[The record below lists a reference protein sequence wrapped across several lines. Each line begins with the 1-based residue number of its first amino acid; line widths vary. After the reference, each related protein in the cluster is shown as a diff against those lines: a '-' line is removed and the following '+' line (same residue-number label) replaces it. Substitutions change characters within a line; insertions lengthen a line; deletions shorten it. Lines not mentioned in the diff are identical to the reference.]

1 MNIIKLSAIDSTNEY
16 LKINFLDTIKND
28 IQIAYTFNQTKGKGQ
43 RGNSWISEPDKN
55 LAFSVLFVPN
65 NLKIQNQFFINIIF
79 SLFIFNTLK
88 SLKIP
93 DIKIKWPN
101 DIMSGNKKICG
112 ILNELKVKGNKI
124 EKIIIGFG
132 LNINQENFENLP
144 NASSLKILNGTNY
157 DLNNL
162 TMLFIQNL
170 KKYNYLDFLINPES
184 KNDIDNFFSLYN
196 KNLYGLNKSFKFKD
210 SKNNCFFGKIY
221 NVDKEGLLKIKKNDD
236 SFEYFNFHEI
246 KMIY

>member
-1 MNIIKLSAIDSTNEY
+1 MKVT
-16 LKINFLDTIKND
+16 
-28 IQIAYTFNQTKGKGQ
+28 
-43 RGNSWISEPDKN
+43 
-55 LAFSVLFVPN
+55 
-65 NLKIQNQFFINIIF
+65 
-79 SLFIFNTLK
+79 

-157 DLNNL
+157 DLNHL

-210 SKNNCFFGKIY
+210 SKTSLSY
-221 NVDKEGLLKIKKNDD
+221 T
-236 SFEYFNFHEI
+236 
-246 KMIY
+246 

>member
-1 MNIIKLSAIDSTNEY
+1 VNIIKLSAIDSTNEY
-16 LKINFLDTIKND
+16 LKINFLETIKND

-43 RGNSWISEPDKN
+43 RGNSWISEPEKN

-157 DLNNL
+157 DLNHL

-170 KKYNYLDFLINPES
+170 KNI
-184 KNDIDNFFSLYN
+184 IT
-196 KNLYGLNKSFKFKD
+196 
-210 SKNNCFFGKIY
+210 
-221 NVDKEGLLKIKKNDD
+221 
-236 SFEYFNFHEI
+236 
-246 KMIY
+246 